1 MEKFIP
7 IFLAIVMM
15 FSMFACTSKTT
26 AETSSDK
33 PTESSTAA
41 QTVETVDKDAAAA
54 ADTEGETKK
63 LDLQPGDIIG
73 VSLTSRGSERWV
85 RDSESLE
92 AAITAAGYTPLI
104 QYNEN
109 NTSTQVSQIQNMVLA
124 GAKVIIVC
132 PYDNG
137 SLSAVLK
144 EAREQGVIIIN
155 YDLAVIG
162 TGDADYFVGYNNREV
177 GVMQANAIIEGLGLD
192 EGAEGPFYIEMFAG
206 SLNEAN
212 CYYYFDYAME
222 VLQPYFESGQLICKS
237 GETTIEKCTIIDW
250 DLAKLTA
257 KLDARMTAYYSDC
270 THLDAVLVPSDYF
283 SGPVAILLQGYG
295 YGTEECPMPVIT
307 GNDCYE
313 SVCKLIAN
321 DLVYMTVLKDT
332 TLLSDACMYI
342 IDCLA
347 SGEPVEGT
355 VKYQPTEDYDFE
367 LDAYFVD
374 MFSVTK
380 ANLQELVID
389 SGFYSADQIYSDLTQ
404 DDYGL
409 N

>member
-1 MEKFIP
+1 MKKI
-7 IFLAIVMM
+7 ISLTLALLLVL
-15 FSMFACTSKTT
+15 SLVACGGNT
-26 AETSSDK
+26 AST
-33 PTESSTAA
+33 PVVTEAA
-41 QTVETVDKDAAAA
+41 GEPADNVSAEQPEAA
-54 ADTEGETKK
+54 K
-63 LDLQPGDIIG
+63 LDLKPGDIIG
-73 VSLTSRGSERWV
+73 VSLNSRGSERWV
-85 RDSESLE
+85 RDSETLE
-92 AAITAAGYTPLI
+92 KAITEAGYTPLI

-109 NTSTQVSQIQNMVLA
+109 VVATQVSQIQNMVLA

-144 EAREQGVIIIN
+144 EAKEAGVVIIN
-155 YDLAVIG
+155 YDLAVVG
-162 TGDADYFVGYNNREV
+162 TSDVDYFVGYNNREV

-192 EGAEGPFYIEMFAG
+192 KGAEGPFYIEMFAG

-222 VLQPYFESGQLICKS
+222 VLQPYFESGQLVCKS
-237 GETTIEKCTIIDW
+237 GETEIEKCTIIDW

-257 KLDARMTAYYSDC
+257 KLDARMSTYYSDG

-283 SGPVAILLQGYG
+283 SGPVAIILQGYG

-307 GNDCYE
+307 GNDAYE

-347 SGEPVEGT
+347 NGKPVEGT
-355 VKYQPTEDYDFE
+355 TKYQPLEEYDIS
-367 LDAYFVD
+367 LDAVFVD
-374 MFSVTK
+374 MFSLTK
-380 ANLQELVID
+380 DNLKELIID
-389 SGFYSADQIYSDLTQ
+389 SGFYSEEQIYGDISESDF
-404 DDYGL
+404 GL